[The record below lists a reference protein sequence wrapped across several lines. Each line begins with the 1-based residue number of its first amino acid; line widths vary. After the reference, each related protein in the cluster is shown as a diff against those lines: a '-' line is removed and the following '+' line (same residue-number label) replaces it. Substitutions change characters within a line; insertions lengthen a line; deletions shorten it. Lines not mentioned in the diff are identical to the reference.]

1 MSISISASKYEALVS
16 AGNYLFLDG
25 YDCQI
30 GEHFVH
36 NVDETPSVR
45 RQIERFNTLLKLLM
59 EQWRVLPYVV
69 SVDGKPA
76 VFVTR
81 EVDTLFETL
90 PFPHERFFALVALAE
105 HVAQDVSNPEGSE
118 DKYRAQD
125 KSGKSKA
132 ELVAVAKVPEALIRE
147 ILPAIALHPG
157 EGVEVLVRNSA
168 GDEKVLRLPP
178 TEAVRKP
185 VGEEN
190 EPVAEPVRKKGL
202 AGVVVGEVP
211 VYGYLVLDDGT
222 FLKLMDCGAE
232 SFIAGKTYVFHEV
245 APRSTFTKQVR
256 CVTCEGGQGDLLP

>member
-1 MSISISASKYEALVS
+1 MSISISASKYEALVA
-16 AGNYLFLDG
+16 AGNYLLIEG

-45 RQIERFNTLLKLLM
+45 RQIDRFNTLLKLLM

-90 PFPHERFFALVALAE
+90 PFPHERFFALVALSE
-105 HVAQDVSNPEGSE
+105 HVAQDVSNPEGSK
-118 DKYRAQD
+118 DKYLAPD

-132 ELVAVAKVPEALIRE
+132 ELAAVAKVPEALIRE
-147 ILPAIALHPG
+147 ILPAIALHPS

-168 GDEKVLRLPP
+168 GEEKVLRLPP

-185 VGEEN
+185 VGDEN
-190 EPVAEPVRKKGL
+190 EPAEEPVRKKGL
-202 AGVVVGEVP
+202 AGVVAGEVP
-211 VYGYLVLDDGT
+211 VHGYLVLEDGT
-222 FLKLMDCGAE
+222 FLKRMDDGAE
-232 SFIAGKTYVFHEV
+232 DFIVGKTYVFHES
-245 APRSTFTKQVR
+245 APRFTFTKQVR
-256 CVTCEGGQGDLLP
+256 RVTCEAEQQDMSI